1 MLKQEQ
7 TIARPDAP
15 KHYMV
20 LRPVTRRIVVRRG
33 DVVLADTTS
42 AVRLMEHGRSL
53 YDPVFYIPHQ
63 DVSDALKPIEGKTT
77 RCPLKGDASYFALGG
92 SPDGSDDVIA
102 WTYSKPV
109 DFADVLRGYL
119 AFYADQVTVEEHGG

>member
-1 MLKQEQ
+1 MLTQEQ

-33 DVVLADTTS
+33 DIVLADTMG

-53 YDPVFYIPHQ
+53 YDPVIYIPKRA
-63 DVSDALKPIEGKTT
+63 VSDALNPIEDNTT
-77 RCPLKGDASYFALGG
+77 HCPLKGDATYFSL
-92 SPDGSDDVIA
+92 DGSDDAIA
-102 WTYSKPV
+102 WAYSAPV
-109 DFADVLRGYL
+109 EFAAVLQGYV
-119 AFYADQVTVEEHGG
+119 AFYPDKVTVEEHGG

>member
-1 MLKQEQ
+1 MLTQEQ

-33 DVVLADTTS
+33 DIVLADTMG

-53 YDPVFYIPHQ
+53 YDPVIYIPKRA
-63 DVSDALKPIEGKTT
+63 VSDALNPIEDNTT
-77 RCPLKGDASYFALGG
+77 HCPLKGDATYFSL
-92 SPDGSDDVIA
+92 DGSDDAIA
-102 WTYSKPV
+102 WTYSAPV
-109 DFADVLRGYL
+109 EFAAVLQGYV
-119 AFYADQVTVEEHGG
+119 AFYPDKVTVEEHGG